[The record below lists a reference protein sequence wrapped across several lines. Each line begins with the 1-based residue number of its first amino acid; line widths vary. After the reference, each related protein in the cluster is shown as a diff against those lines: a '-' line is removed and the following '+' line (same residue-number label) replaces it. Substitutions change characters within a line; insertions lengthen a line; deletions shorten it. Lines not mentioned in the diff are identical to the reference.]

1 MASPAAMTKRERKA
15 TGSHYTPPQLA
26 EFIAQQAVEAWAGT
40 YQPSVLDPAAGDG
53 ALLEALIQS
62 LQDHGV
68 RPSIIAGFD
77 TDGASVQALHRR
89 LATSSPSSNVD
100 CRHGDFLESVL
111 KANPT
116 SFDLF
121 ASEGKQQAP
130 RMFDIV
136 IANPPYVRTQVLGAG
151 VSQQLAVSFGL
162 SGRVDLAFAFLVGIA
177 LVLKPGGI
185 AGIVVSNRFMTTM
198 AGASVREAIR
208 KHFDI
213 LHVWDLGD
221 TQLFDA
227 AVLPAV
233 LLLRRKLGEGG
244 TTPGRF
250 TSIYREAQEAPTTPV
265 LSPLDALDTEGSV
278 STPEG
283 IRYNVRQGHLFLSAD
298 VGAVWRLNSA
308 ATEEWLET
316 VASHTASRFGDIGK
330 IRVGVKSTADK
341 VFVRSDWHLMDEG
354 DRPEL
359 LRPLTTHHAA
369 QRIHAAPTSY
379 QILYPH
385 YSDGTNRKVVD
396 LSKFPRAQR
405 YLESHRVAL
414 ESRTYVLE
422 AGRKWFE
429 LWVPQDP
436 ALWDAPK
443 LVFRD
448 ISERPTFWL
457 DLDGTVVN
465 GDCYWLV
472 DERNDL
478 TDEMWLALAIGNS
491 TFIEAFYDHKFNNKL
506 YSGRRRFMTQYV
518 EQFPIPSLSSAEAR
532 TIVSELKKSWK
543 DGVTPNT
550 ESQLDSLVWKCF
562 GLSREE
568 VPR

>member
-1 MASPAAMTKRERKA
+1 MTKRERKA

-26 EFIAQQAVEAWAGT
+26 AFIANQAVEAWAGT
-40 YQPSVLDPAAGDG
+40 HQPAILDPAAGDG
-53 ALLEALIQS
+53 ALLDALICRLQS
-62 LQDHGV
+62 EDV
-68 RPSIIAGFD
+68 APSIIAGFD
-77 TDGASVQALHRR
+77 TDGTSVQRLHRNLSS
-89 LATSSPSSNVD
+89 LAHGARVD

-111 KANPT
+111 GSSSP

-121 ASEGKQQAP
+121 NSGATASTP
-130 RMFDIV
+130 RLFDIV
-136 IANPPYVRTQVLGAG
+136 IANPPYVRTQVLGTE
-151 VSQQLAVSFGL
+151 VSRQLAGSFGL
-162 SGRVDLAFAFLVGIA
+162 TGRVDLAFAFLVGIA

-185 AGIVVSNRFMTTM
+185 AGIIVSNRFMTTR
-198 AGASVREAIR
+198 AGTSVREAIR

-221 TQLFDA
+221 TRIFDA

-233 LLLRRKLGEGG
+233 LLLRRKSGEASV
-244 TTPGRF
+244 TPGRF
-250 TSIYREAQEAPTTPV
+250 TSIYAEAGGGAATPV
-265 LSPLDALDTEGSV
+265 SGPLDALGIDGPV

-283 IRYNVRQGHLFLSAD
+283 TRYCVRQGRLCLTAD
-298 VGAVWRLNSA
+298 VGAVWRLKSE

-316 VASHTASRFGDIGK
+316 VDRHTASRFGDIGK

-341 VFVRSDWHLMDEG
+341 VFIRSDWHLMDEG

-369 QRIHAAPTSY
+369 RRVHAVPTTY

-385 YSDGTNRKVVD
+385 SSDGETRTAVD
-396 LSKFPRAQR
+396 LARFPRAER
-405 YLESHRVAL
+405 YLERHRVAL
-414 ESRTYVLE
+414 TSRTYVVE

-429 LWVPQDP
+429 IWVPHDP
-436 ALWDAPK
+436 ALWAAPK

-472 DERNDL
+472 DQRRQL
-478 TDEMWLALAIGNS
+478 TDEMWLALAVGNS
-491 TFIEAFYDHKFNNKL
+491 TFIEAFYDRRFNNKL

-518 EQFPIPSLSSAEAR
+518 EQFPIPSLVKPEAQA
-532 TIVSELKKSWK
+532 IVCEMKRGWK
-543 DGVTPNT
+543 EGFDLEM
-550 ESQLDSLVWKCF
+550 ESRVDALVWVSF

-568 VPR
+568 IAR